1 MWRSSKNPPKAK
13 KSILPPSERQ
23 LFWNKSDRTVARSEF
38 RTLQKEWT
46 SVTRRPVEPE
56 AAAVTTAASSA
67 SKPAWMSYR
76 TKGPKAPPIYFRTK
90 SADPKKKS

>member
-23 LFWNKSDRTVARSEF
+23 LFWNKSDRVVPRSQF
-38 RTLQKEWT
+38 RVLQKAWT
-46 SVTRRPVEPE
+46 SVTRRPAEPE
-56 AAAVTTAASSA
+56 AVAASAAANA

-90 SADPKKKS
+90 SADTKKKP